1 MAERMALNAPIQG
14 TAADIIKLSMVEVYN
29 TLLVEYPSARLIL
42 QIHDEIIYEVQQAL
56 ESGFDTI
63 HFITDDIG
71 SYGYDIGSNFGEL
84 YNKVCE
90 VSPDFSIEISY
101 CEPSEFMKYF
111 DDIKGN
117 ITRITS
123 MVYPI
128 QSCNDRILALM
139 NRKYTVKDF
148 FESVKS
154 IRAVHPNIY
163 LINNIIY

>member
-1 MAERMALNAPIQG
+1 MYLNNIKLNYQVIQKDRG
-14 TAADIIKLSMVEVYN
+14 YLLVKIEQNLQNLDTEIIK
-29 TLLVEYPSARLIL
+29 
-42 QIHDEIIYEVQQAL
+42 
-56 ESGFDTI
+56 
-63 HFITDDIG
+63 
-71 SYGYDIGSNFGEL
+71 
-84 YNKVCE
+84 K
-90 VSPDFSIEISY
+90 
-101 CEPSEFMKYF
+101 EFMKYF